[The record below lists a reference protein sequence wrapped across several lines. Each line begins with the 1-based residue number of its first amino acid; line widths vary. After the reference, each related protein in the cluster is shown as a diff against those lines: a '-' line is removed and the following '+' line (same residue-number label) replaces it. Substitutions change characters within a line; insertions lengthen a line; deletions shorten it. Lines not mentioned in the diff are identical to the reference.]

1 VYLYGFRNLTKKPI
15 LRNRLNE
22 TNVAMGTV
30 QQNRA
35 LKRVYEDR
43 LLCNKE
49 NVKTKEEI
57 VVVNTQGATK
67 AEE

>member
-1 VYLYGFRNLTKKPI
+1 
-15 LRNRLNE
+15 LRNRFNE

-35 LKRVYEDR
+35 LKRVYGDH